1 MMKSYKQQ
9 KVVFVPTK
17 LVMDLRVLLLLLLL
31 LLLLAICV
39 AFDSWRY
46 VMRSHEIHITPWD
59 THEIC
64 REA

>member
-31 LLLLAICV
+31 LLAMYI

-46 VMRSHEIHITPWD
+46 VMRSHEIHITP
-59 THEIC
+59 
-64 REA
+64 